1 MARWLRSHHELDADV
16 HRESSYR
23 EALCDS
29 CVDTRVVGFYGCDPV
44 INVAGAK
51 FHAWLFCVAVV
62 AALFRLLLIALR
74 IDHHLWP
81 APLVYL
87 SLAVLAASVVY
98 VTCFNRI

>member
-62 AALFRLLLIALR
+62 AALFRLLFIALR
-74 IDHHLWP
+74 IDH
-81 APLVYL
+81 PLAGSVGL
-87 SLAVLAASVVY
+87 SQPGGPGGERRLRDR
-98 VTCFNRI
+98 FNRI